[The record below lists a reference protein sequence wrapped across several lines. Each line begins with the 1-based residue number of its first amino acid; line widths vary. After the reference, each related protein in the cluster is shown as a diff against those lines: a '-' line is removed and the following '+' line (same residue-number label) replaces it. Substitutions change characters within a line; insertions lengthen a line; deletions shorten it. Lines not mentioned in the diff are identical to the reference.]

1 MKKIIVILLLI
12 ITIYLPIS
20 VMAADIPDDGV
31 YMIEVNLTGG
41 SGRTSVET
49 PCELI
54 VSEGEM
60 TATLIWSSSY
70 YTYVLMDGAYYYPI
84 NEDGNSTFEI
94 PVFVLDQDI
103 AISAETEAM
112 SEPHVIEYT
121 LYFDSSTLKSVDQ
134 KNKTI
139 IIISII
145 LVILATIIVVLVVKS
160 KRKKRM
166 EDRA

>member
-12 ITIYLPIS
+12 ITIYLPVS

-31 YMIEVNLTGG
+31 YMIDVNLTGG

-60 TATLIWSSSY
+60 TAALIWSSSY
-70 YTYVLMDGAYYYPI
+70 YTYVLMDGDYYYPI
-84 NEDGNSTFEI
+84 NEEGNSTFEI

-121 LYFDSSTLKSVDQ
+121 LYFDSSTLEAAGQ
-134 KNKTI
+134 KNNTTMI
-139 IIISII
+139 IAIAVVILVSII
-145 LVILATIIVVLVVKS
+145 AIVQIKV
-160 KRKKRM
+160 KRKNQT
-166 EDRA
+166 ED